1 MGESLSPWDSEPVDR
16 VKFFRDDAGEFRWR
30 YVRTNG
36 KIIATSGEGYG
47 NLADAQEMAHYLFDG
62 LHVSFELEIT

>member
-1 MGESLSPWDSEPVDR
+1 MGEQPESWDTAAVDK
-16 VKFFRDDAGEFRWR
+16 VKFFRDEAGEIRWHF
-30 YVRTNG
+30 VRPNG
-36 KIIATSGEGYG
+36 RIIATSGEGYH